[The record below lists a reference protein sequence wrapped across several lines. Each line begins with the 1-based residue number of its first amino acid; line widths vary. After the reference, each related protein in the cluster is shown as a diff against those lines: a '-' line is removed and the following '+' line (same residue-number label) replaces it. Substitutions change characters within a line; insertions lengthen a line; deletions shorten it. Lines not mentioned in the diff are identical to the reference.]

1 MQQKI
6 RVIVLVVELLF
17 AKREIVFKNLY
28 GRNVFNARIKD
39 PVLSIMLHASLNNR
53 RLDPV
58 QTKTVTEAR
67 EA

>member
-1 MQQKI
+1 MQQKT

-28 GRNVFNARIKD
+28 GRNVFNARIK
-39 PVLSIMLHASLNNR
+39 VLSIMLHASLNNR

-58 QTKTVTEAR
+58 QTKTVTEVR